1 MEPLSDSDSTRLFCK
16 RIFSSENKCPSEL
29 KEVSRD
35 ILKKCGGVPLA
46 ILTIAS
52 LLTVGHQI
60 KPKVEWQ
67 VLLDSIGRGL
77 TEEASME
84 EMQRILSLSYYDL
97 PFDLK
102 TCLLYLCMYPEDH
115 EIDKKDLIW
124 KWICENFVQHGKH
137 QTSMFEVGET
147 FFNELINRYMIIP
160 IFNGFREVKSCR
172 VHDMVLDMIR
182 SLSAEAKFLTILE
195 SNKDVTSSHRN
206 IRRLSLQN
214 TEEDQQAAP
223 LINSMCISQV
233 RSINVF
239 PPAVTIMPAIS
250 SFGVL
255 RVLDLCRCRIGAIN
269 FQPNLRDIRYLFHLR
284 YLGLKETGISELPE
298 EIGNLQF
305 LQVLDLGRTNDMR
318 HLPSSMWKLQKLMV
332 IRVSSRCYWH
342 PGVLGNLASLEVVE
356 GIYASPSTVQELGC
370 LARLRKLDIYFFD
383 WSIEVEETFVET
395 IYNLHD
401 IRSLRIA
408 CDDVPYLDLLGGRWE
423 PPRCLC
429 KYTFTSDHIAC
440 SGLPMWITKCGPS
453 HLSNLSSFHIR
464 VKDVQQEDVQILG
477 RLPTLRHIW
486 ISSTHQ
492 TKRLLVIGADEFRC
506 VIAFGMHCE
515 PANQVVFQQGALPN
529 AEYVRF
535 NLGVRVAKEDGDSDL
550 FELGLGNLLS
560 LQGGLVE
567 IHWDGVT
574 IMEAEEACAAVRN
587 AVNTHPNHPSIDL
600 YMEPEIAEDTDDE
613 DDDEYDEDDDEYD
626 DDDDGDGDDSGDEGE
641 RMDLD

>member
-1 MEPLSDSDSTRLFCK
+1 M
-16 RIFSSENKCPSEL
+16 
-29 KEVSRD
+29 RD
-35 ILKKCGGVPLA
+35 IG
-46 ILTIAS
+46 
-52 LLTVGHQI
+52 
-60 KPKVEWQ
+60 
-67 VLLDSIGRGL
+67 
-77 TEEASME
+77 
-84 EMQRILSLSYYDL
+84 
-97 PFDLK
+97 
-102 TCLLYLCMYPEDH
+102 
-115 EIDKKDLIW
+115 
-124 KWICENFVQHGKH
+124 
-137 QTSMFEVGET
+137 
-147 FFNELINRYMIIP
+147 
-160 IFNGFREVKSCR
+160 
-172 VHDMVLDMIR
+172 
-182 SLSAEAKFLTILE
+182 
-195 SNKDVTSSHRN
+195 
-206 IRRLSLQN
+206 
-214 TEEDQQAAP
+214 
-223 LINSMCISQV
+223 
-233 RSINVF
+233 
-239 PPAVTIMPAIS
+239 
-250 SFGVL
+250 
-255 RVLDLCRCRIGAIN
+255 
-269 FQPNLRDIRYLFHLR
+269 YLFHLR

-298 EIGNLQF
+298 EIGKLQL

-318 HLPSSMWKLQKLMV
+318 HLPSSMWKLQKLMA

-356 GIYASPSTVQELGC
+356 GIYASPSTVQELGF

-383 WSIEVEETFVET
+383 WSLEVEETFVET

-408 CDDVPYLDLLGGRWE
+408 CDDVPYFDLLGGRWE

-477 RLPTLRHIW
+477 RLPTLRHLW

-550 FELGLGNLLS
+550 FELGSGNLLS

-574 IMEAEEACAAVRN
+574 IKKHV
-587 AVNTHPNHPSIDL
+587 PQ
-600 YMEPEIAEDTDDE
+600 
-613 DDDEYDEDDDEYD
+613 
-626 DDDDGDGDDSGDEGE
+626 
-641 RMDLD
+641 